1 MIAHIEHTE
10 HRVVEM
16 LDNGEYGDKV
26 SSDGIYT
33 AVATL
38 EDGDQSVHFY

>member
-1 MIAHIEHTE
+1 
-10 HRVVEM
+10 M
-16 LDNGEYGDKV
+16 LDNGESGDEV

-38 EDGDQSVHFY
+38 EDGDNCAHFY